1 MEAEFVKRKEKLAFR
16 QHQSTRQLMGIQRI
30 TAHGVT
36 TERGEM
42 VFFLVRPDNLTVLSA
57 EGVRARIMAL
67 TNLLRAEPAVEL
79 MALDSRES
87 FQPNKAY
94 YQAHLDKETV
104 PALRTLLQQD
114 LKHLDEIQSASA
126 SAREFLLIL
135 RPEGKVIPDEA
146 GLRQME
152 KALCDHGISV
162 HLAEEQ
168 DIKRLLAV
176 YYQHDV
182 TTDFFEDADGERM
195 VNKDA

>member
-1 MEAEFVKRKEKLAFR
+1 MKQKEKAAFR

-30 TAHGVT
+30 TAHGIT

-57 EGVRARIMAL
+57 EGVRARITAL

-94 YQAHLDKETV
+94 YQARLDKETV
-104 PALRTLLQQD
+104 PALRSLLQQD
-114 LKHLDEIQSASA
+114 LKHLDEIQFASA

-162 HLAEEQ
+162 RLAEEQ